1 MRNDEGAFNSGQ
13 SAGSATNC
21 SMACSPRRYGPW
33 AAHPATARTKTMRP
47 SARLIGMTTIDDSSS
62 AASSFFAL
70 DRAHMAMYPMPQEV
84 TSSLS
89 GPPGPHHQYSAC
101 VTGRPPPELGEETV
115 MAHLTRRS
123 VLRGSM
129 ALGATHLLAAPH
141 IARAAA
147 TTASMWFSQGF
158 VQDEDVSL
166 RKAVADYEKQSG
178 NKIELSITPFA
189 PERQKIVAALTSGV
203 VPDLIGFSNPNEI
216 LQIYA
221 WQDRWVEVA
230 DVVETQRAQ
239 FSDTALVASQ
249 AYNSVTKKRAT
260 YGVPIRAAIVP
271 CHIWKSLVEKAG
283 MKLEDIPKT
292 WDAYF
297 DFFKKV
303 QDNLR
308 KQGERKVYGIG
319 FQVTANGVDPYNL
332 FMAFLVAYG
341 GQDVVTRDGK
351 LHLDDPKVRQAAIK
365 AAAYLGGAYRDGYV
379 PPSAINWNDADDNN
393 AFHAKLMVMDVDGT
407 LSTEVAIKEKHSE
420 WYFNEI
426 VTHGTPGYPND
437 NAGKPVPAIVNITNG
452 LIPKGAKNVT
462 VAKEFLKYFIQ
473 PKVLGE
479 FVELGLGRWLPVMP
493 SLAKSPFWQNPK
505 DPHLKGYVQQG
516 LLGPTRPD
524 YYVFNLAM
532 AEVRSQHVWSMAMID
547 VAKEG
552 VKAEAAIEKAFK
564 RIGEIFAKYPMA

>member
-1 MRNDEGAFNSGQ
+1 
-13 SAGSATNC
+13 
-21 SMACSPRRYGPW
+21 
-33 AAHPATARTKTMRP
+33 
-47 SARLIGMTTIDDSSS
+47 
-62 AASSFFAL
+62 
-70 DRAHMAMYPMPQEV
+70 
-84 TSSLS
+84 
-89 GPPGPHHQYSAC
+89 
-101 VTGRPPPELGEETV
+101 

-123 VLRGSM
+123 MLRGSL
-129 ALGATHLLAAPH
+129 ALAAAKTVGGPYV
-141 IARAAA
+141 ARAAA
-147 TTASMWFSQGF
+147 TTAAVWFAQGF
-158 VQDEDVSL
+158 VQDEDVAL

-178 NKIELSITPFA
+178 NKIELSIIPFA
-189 PERQKIVAALTSGV
+189 PERQKIISALTSGV
-203 VPDLIGFSNPNEI
+203 VPDLVDSNPAEI
-216 LQIYA
+216 LQLYG
-221 WQDRWVEVA
+221 WQDRWVDVS
-230 DVVETQRAQ
+230 DVVESQKGQ
-239 FSDTALVASQ
+239 FSETALVAAQ
-249 AYNSVTKKRAT
+249 AYNNVTKKRAT
-260 YGVPIRAAIVP
+260 YGVPLRAAVVP

-283 MKLEDIPKT
+283 MKIEDLPKT

-308 KQGERKVYGIG
+308 KQGERKVYGLG

-341 GQDVVTRDGK
+341 GQDIVTRDGK
-351 LHLDDPKVRQAAIK
+351 LHLDDPKVKQAAIK

-407 LSTEVAIKEKHSE
+407 LSTEVAIKEKHPE
-420 WYFNEI
+420 WYYNEI
-426 VTHGTPGYPND
+426 VTHGAPGYPND
-437 NAGKPVPAIVNITNG
+437 NAGKPVPSIVGYTNG

-473 PKVLGE
+473 PKVIGE
-479 FVELGLGRWLPVMP
+479 FIELGLGRWLPVMP
-493 SLAKSPFWQNPK
+493 SLAKSPFWQDPK
-505 DPHLKGYVQQG
+505 DPHLRGYVQQG
-516 LLGPTRPD
+516 LLGPTVPD

-552 VKAEAAIEKAFK
+552 VKPEAAIDKAFK

>member
-1 MRNDEGAFNSGQ
+1 
-13 SAGSATNC
+13 
-21 SMACSPRRYGPW
+21 
-33 AAHPATARTKTMRP
+33 
-47 SARLIGMTTIDDSSS
+47 
-62 AASSFFAL
+62 
-70 DRAHMAMYPMPQEV
+70 
-84 TSSLS
+84 
-89 GPPGPHHQYSAC
+89 
-101 VTGRPPPELGEETV
+101 

-123 VLRGSM
+123 VLRGSL
-129 ALGATHLLAAPH
+129 ALAAAGTGTLSAPH
-141 IARAAA
+141 IAKAAA
-147 TTASMWFSQGF
+147 TTATVWFAQGF
-158 VQDEDVSL
+158 VQDEDVAL

-178 NKIELSITPFA
+178 NKIELSIIPFA
-189 PERQKIVAALTSGV
+189 PERQKIISALTSGV
-203 VPDLIGFSNPNEI
+203 VPDLFDSNPAEI
-216 LQIYA
+216 VQLYG
-221 WQDRWVEVA
+221 WQDRWVDVS
-230 DVVETQRAQ
+230 DVVETQRSQ
-239 FSDTALVASQ
+239 FSETALLAAQ
-249 AYNSVTKKRAT
+249 AYNNVTKKRAT
-260 YGVPIRAAIVP
+260 YGVPLRAAVVP

-283 MKLEDIPKT
+283 MKIEDLPKT

-308 KQGERKVYGIG
+308 KQGERKVYGLG

-332 FMAFLVAYG
+332 FMAFLV
-341 GQDVVTRDGK
+341 
-351 LHLDDPKVRQAAIK
+351 
-365 AAAYLGGAYRDGYV
+365 GY
-379 PPSAINWNDADDNN
+379 
-393 AFHAKLMVMDVDGT
+393 
-407 LSTEVAIKEKHSE
+407 
-420 WYFNEI
+420 
-426 VTHGTPGYPND
+426 
-437 NAGKPVPAIVNITNG
+437 TNG

-473 PKVLGE
+473 SKVIGE

-505 DPHLKGYVQQG
+505 DPHFKGYVQQG

>member
-1 MRNDEGAFNSGQ
+1 
-13 SAGSATNC
+13 
-21 SMACSPRRYGPW
+21 
-33 AAHPATARTKTMRP
+33 
-47 SARLIGMTTIDDSSS
+47 MT
-62 AASSFFAL
+62 
-70 DRAHMAMYPMPQEV
+70 Y
-84 TSSLS
+84 
-89 GPPGPHHQYSAC
+89 
-101 VTGRPPPELGEETV
+101 
-115 MAHLTRRS
+115 LTRRS
-123 VLRGSM
+123 VLRGSL
-129 ALGATHLLAAPH
+129 ALAAARPFAAPH

-147 TTASMWFSQGF
+147 TTASAWFSQGF
-158 VQDEDVSL
+158 VQDEDISL
-166 RKAVADYEKQSG
+166 RKSVAEYEKQSG

-221 WQDRWVEVA
+221 WQDRWVDVS

-239 FSDTALVASQ
+239 LSETALIASQ
-249 AYNSVTKKRAT
+249 AYNAVTKKRAT

-283 MKLEDIPKT
+283 MKIEDIPKT

-341 GQDVVTRDGK
+341 GQDVVTKDGK
-351 LHLDDPKVRQAAIK
+351 LHLDDPKVKQAAIK

-407 LSTEVAIKEKHSE
+407 LSTEVAIKEKHPD

-426 VTHGTPGYPND
+426 VTHGSPGYPNSND
-437 NAGKPVPAIVNITNG
+437 GKPVPAIVNITNA

-462 VAKEFLKYFIQ
+462 VAKEFLKFFIQ
-473 PKVLGE
+473 PKVIGE
-479 FVELGLGRWLPVMP
+479 FIELGLGRWLPVMP
-493 SLAKSPFWQNPK
+493 ALGKSPFWQNPK
-505 DPHLKGYVQQG
+505 DPHLKGYVTQG
-516 LLGPTRPD
+516 LLGPTMPD
-524 YYVFNLAM
+524 HYVYNLAM
-532 AEVRSQHVWSMAMID
+532 ADVRNQHVWSMPMIE
-547 VAKEG
+547 VAREG
-552 VKAEAAIEKAFK
+552 AKPEVAVEKAFK
-564 RIGEIFAKYPMA
+564 RIQEIFAKYQIA